1 MDDGKS
7 TLIGRLLYES
17 RGVYE
22 DQLASIEKS
31 GLNRSTGP
39 LDFSLLTDGL
49 KAEREQG
56 ITIDVA
62 YRYFSTARR
71 KFIIADT
78 PGHEQYTRNM
88 ATGAST
94 AHLAVVL
101 IDARKGVL
109 PQSRRHA
116 YIASL
121 LGIPRVLVAV
131 NKMDLTGFRQEVFEA
146 IESEFRAF
154 AGGLHF
160 QEVHFI
166 PISAL
171 DGDNVVSR
179 SERTPWYGGVT
190 LLEYL
195 ETVPSNDLN
204 DRAPFRF
211 PVQYV
216 IRPTL
221 DFRGFAGQIASGTI
235 RAGDEIRVLPS
246 GKTTRV
252 REIAGFNGSVAEA
265 FAPMSATLTLADE
278 IDISR
283 GDMIVRS
290 GEPAPVAARSFD
302 ATVVWMNEAPL
313 EPGRSYILKHTT
325 RQVRATVRTVRCRI
339 DVNTLD
345 HEAARELKL
354 NDIGVVTIDAPRPIL
369 FDPYH
374 ENRVTGAF
382 ILIDAL
388 SNATVAAGMIR
399 NASRHDHRHQPVTAE
414 ERSRR
419 SGHEPAIV
427 WLPARPDLAKLLE
440 RDLFDHGSA
449 VAVTGDPFAAR
460 ALARAGM
467 IAIAVTEQAPAG
479 CVSVAD
485 LTVDDESALEQV
497 MKALE
502 DSGILHRAERF
513 SGGEGI

>member
-1 MDDGKS
+1 
-7 TLIGRLLYES
+7 
-17 RGVYE
+17 
-22 DQLASIEKS
+22 
-31 GLNRSTGP
+31 
-39 LDFSLLTDGL
+39 
-49 KAEREQG
+49 
-56 ITIDVA
+56 
-62 YRYFSTARR
+62 
-71 KFIIADT
+71 
-78 PGHEQYTRNM
+78 M

-131 NKMDLTGFRQEVFEA
+131 NKMDLTGFRQDVFEA
-146 IESEFRAF
+146 IESEFRTF
-154 AGGLHF
+154 ARGLRF
-160 QEVHFI
+160 REIHFI

-171 DGDNVVSR
+171 EGDNVVLR
-179 SERTPWYGGVT
+179 SERTPWYEGMS

-195 ETVPSNDLN
+195 ETAPAEDHD

-221 DFRGFAGQIASGTI
+221 DFRGYAGQIASGTI
-235 RAGDEIRVLPS
+235 RAGDAVRVLPS
-246 GKTTRV
+246 GKATRV
-252 REIAGFNGSVAEA
+252 REIAGFNGSAAEA
-265 FAPMSATLTLADE
+265 FAPMSATLTLEDE

-302 ATVVWMNEAPL
+302 ATVVWMNDAPL
-313 EPGRSYILKHTT
+313 EPGRSYLLKHTT
-325 RQVRATVRTVRCRI
+325 RQLRATVESIRCRI

-345 HEAARELKL
+345 HEPARELKL

-374 ENRVTGAF
+374 QNRVTGAF

-399 NASRHDHRHQPVTAE
+399 NASRRDHRHQAVSAD
-414 ERSRR
+414 ERARR
-419 SGHEPAIV
+419 SGHEPAVV
-427 WLPARPDLAKLLE
+427 WLCGRPELAKLLE

-449 VAVTGDPFAAR
+449 VAVTGDASAAGV
-460 ALARAGM
+460 LAGAGL
-467 IAIAVTEQAPAG
+467 IAIAVTERAPEG
-479 CVSVAD
+479 CLSVPD
-485 LTVDDESALEQV
+485 LMPDDESALEQV
-497 MKALE
+497 MKVLE
-502 DSGILHRAERF
+502 DRGIVHRAERF
-513 SGGEGI
+513 AGGEGI